1 MHMPYVHS
9 GKRPVSRSPNP
20 SRIFLGEISS
30 RKLLGEDSGAV
41 LVGTFVLG
49 MEEAV
54 PTLVSVMFV

>member
-30 RKLLGEDSGAV
+30 RKLLGQDSGAV
-41 LVGTFVLG
+41 LAGIFVLDIG
-49 MEEAV
+49 AAV
-54 PTLVSVMFV
+54 PTLVNTMFV